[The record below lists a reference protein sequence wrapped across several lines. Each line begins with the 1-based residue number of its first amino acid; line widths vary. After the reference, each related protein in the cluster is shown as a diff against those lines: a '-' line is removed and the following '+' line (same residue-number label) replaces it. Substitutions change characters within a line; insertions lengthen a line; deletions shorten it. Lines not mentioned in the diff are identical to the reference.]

1 MELHVQ
7 EERKKKDIPLK
18 DKYLLT
24 LRESTVY
31 FNINEKRIRRLL
43 EDYPGELGLFN
54 GNKTLVNRGKM
65 EAFLDSTSAI

>member
-1 MELHVQ
+1 MELHVP
-7 EERKKKDIPLK
+7 EEKKKQDIALNY
-18 DKYLLT
+18 KYLLT
-24 LRESTVY
+24 LKESAVY